1 MSDQFN
7 GYNDN
12 EEFNNTQNT
21 QSNEQ
26 QPSEYSYNQI
36 NNNESSNEENNSE
49 PQGSVYRYTHVS
61 REDYSNS
68 TQDDTSTGDTY
79 QETSF
84 YNGTSNQNS
93 NDYYQEA
100 SPSNVPVKRK
110 KNKRKKD
117 HSKMKRVAAVAAA
130 GLVVV
135 GAAAGGALAGI
146 QYMKNNFV
154 TKDQVATTT
163 NNDQVVLTKSTD
175 TASSSDSSSNSGIQ
189 VMDVSGIVQQ
199 VKPSIVAITN
209 TLEYTTE
216 ISNDPLSQF
225 FGAGQS
231 QTQTQEA
238 QAYGSGV
245 IVGKTDEA
253 LLIVTNN
260 HVTAADSGEESSGLR
275 FYTYSATSKN
285 ISVEF
290 NDGTTA
296 DAIVQGTDEAMDL
309 AVIQVPLEN
318 IQEGTLNNIAVA
330 TIGNSDA
337 CQEGNGVIAIGNA
350 LGEGTSTTVGYISA
364 LNRKVTIDGY
374 ERTLLQ
380 TDAAINPG
388 NSGGGLFNTKG
399 ELIGINS
406 AKYSAEEVE
415 GVGYAIPIT
424 SAEEI
429 ITKLM
434 NQEVRTEVAEEKRG
448 YLGVTVIDISDTYV
462 QNNNYPKGAS
472 IQQITEG
479 SPADQAG
486 LNIYDIITAV
496 NGNSVDG
503 KNALRSELNYYEV
516 GETVELTVQHPSG
529 NGFEEKTVSVTLAS
543 KDSVTVQED
552 QTQASK

>member
-12 EEFNNTQNT
+12 EEFNNTQ
-21 QSNEQ
+21 SNEQ
-26 QPSEYSYNQI
+26 QPSEYSYNQV
-36 NNNESSNEENNSE
+36 NNNESSSEENNSE
-49 PQGSVYRYTHVS
+49 SQGSVYRYTHVS

-130 GLVVV
+130 GLIVV

-245 IVGKTDEA
+245 IIGKTDEA

-296 DAIVQGTDEAMDL
+296 DAVVQGTDEAMDL

-552 QTQASK
+552 QTHASE

>member
-245 IVGKTDEA
+245 IIGKTDEA

-296 DAIVQGTDEAMDL
+296 DAVVQGTDEAMDL

-388 NSGGGLFNTKG
+388 NSGGGLFNTNG

-529 NGFEEKTVSVTLAS
+529 NGFEERTVSVTLAS

-552 QTQASK
+552 QTQASE

>member
-12 EEFNNTQNT
+12 EEFNNTQ
-21 QSNEQ
+21 SNEQ
-26 QPSEYSYNQI
+26 QPSEYSYNQV
-36 NNNESSNEENNSE
+36 NNNESSSEENNSE
-49 PQGSVYRYTHVS
+49 SQGSVYRYTHVS

-130 GLVVV
+130 GLIVV
-135 GAAAGGALAGI
+135 GAAAGGALTGI

-245 IVGKTDEA
+245 IIGKTDEA

-296 DAIVQGTDEAMDL
+296 DAVVQGTDEAMDL

-552 QTQASK
+552 QTQASE

>member
-12 EEFNNTQNT
+12 EEFNNTQ
-21 QSNEQ
+21 SNEQ
-26 QPSEYSYNQI
+26 QPSEYSYNQV
-36 NNNESSNEENNSE
+36 NNNESSSEENNSE
-49 PQGSVYRYTHVS
+49 SQGSVYRYTHVS

-135 GAAAGGALAGI
+135 GAAVGGALAGI

-245 IVGKTDEA
+245 IIGKTDEA

-529 NGFEEKTVSVTLAS
+529 NGFEERTVSVTLAS

-552 QTQASK
+552 QTQASE

>member
-296 DAIVQGTDEAMDL
+296 DAVVQGTDEAMDL

-388 NSGGGLFNTKG
+388 NSGGGLFNTNG

-529 NGFEEKTVSVTLAS
+529 NGFEERTVSVTLAS

-552 QTQASK
+552 QTQASE

>member
-12 EEFNNTQNT
+12 EEFNNTQ
-21 QSNEQ
+21 SNEQ
-26 QPSEYSYNQI
+26 QPSEYSYNQV
-36 NNNESSNEENNSE
+36 NNNESSSEENNSE
-49 PQGSVYRYTHVS
+49 SQGSVYRYTHVS

-388 NSGGGLFNTKG
+388 NSGGGLFNTNG

-552 QTQASK
+552 QTQASE

>member
-12 EEFNNTQNT
+12 EEFNNTQ
-21 QSNEQ
+21 SNEQ
-26 QPSEYSYNQI
+26 QPSEYSYNQV
-36 NNNESSNEENNSE
+36 NNNESSSEENNSE
-49 PQGSVYRYTHVS
+49 SQGSVYRYTHVS

-135 GAAAGGALAGI
+135 GAAVGGALAGI

-388 NSGGGLFNTKG
+388 NSGGGLFNTNG

-529 NGFEEKTVSVTLAS
+529 NGFEERTVSVTLAS

-552 QTQASK
+552 QTQASE

>member
-12 EEFNNTQNT
+12 EEFNNTQ
-21 QSNEQ
+21 SNEQ
-26 QPSEYSYNQI
+26 QPSEYSYNQV
-36 NNNESSNEENNSE
+36 NNNESSSEENNSE
-49 PQGSVYRYTHVS
+49 SQGSVYRYTHVS

-296 DAIVQGTDEAMDL
+296 DAVVQGTDEAMDL

-552 QTQASK
+552 QTQASE

>member
-12 EEFNNTQNT
+12 EEFNNTQ
-21 QSNEQ
+21 SNEQ
-26 QPSEYSYNQI
+26 QPSEYSYNQV
-36 NNNESSNEENNSE
+36 NNNESSSEENNSE
-49 PQGSVYRYTHVS
+49 SQGSVYRYTHVS

-245 IVGKTDEA
+245 IIGKTDEA

-296 DAIVQGTDEAMDL
+296 DAVVQGTDEAMDL

-552 QTQASK
+552 QTQASE

>member
-12 EEFNNTQNT
+12 EEFNNTQ
-21 QSNEQ
+21 SNEQ
-26 QPSEYSYNQI
+26 QPSEYSYNQV
-36 NNNESSNEENNSE
+36 NNNESSSEENNSE
-49 PQGSVYRYTHVS
+49 SQGSVYRYTHVS

-245 IVGKTDEA
+245 IIGKTDEA

-552 QTQASK
+552 QTQASE

>member
-12 EEFNNTQNT
+12 EEFNNTQ
-21 QSNEQ
+21 SNEQ
-26 QPSEYSYNQI
+26 QPSEYSYNQV
-36 NNNESSNEENNSE
+36 NNNESSSEENNSE
-49 PQGSVYRYTHVS
+49 SQGSVYRYTHVS

-130 GLVVV
+130 GLIVV

-245 IVGKTDEA
+245 IIGKTDEA

-296 DAIVQGTDEAMDL
+296 DAVVQGTDEAMDL

-529 NGFEEKTVSVTLAS
+529 NGFEERTVSVTLAS

-552 QTQASK
+552 QTQASE

>member
-12 EEFNNTQNT
+12 EEFNNTQ
-21 QSNEQ
+21 SNEQ
-26 QPSEYSYNQI
+26 QPSEYSYNQV
-36 NNNESSNEENNSE
+36 NNNESSSEENNSE
-49 PQGSVYRYTHVS
+49 SQGSVYRYTHVS

-135 GAAAGGALAGI
+135 GAAVGGAFAGI

-388 NSGGGLFNTKG
+388 NSGGGLFNTNG

-529 NGFEEKTVSVTLAS
+529 NGFEERTVSVTLAS

-552 QTQASK
+552 QTQASE

>member
-12 EEFNNTQNT
+12 EEFNNTQ
-21 QSNEQ
+21 SNEQ
-26 QPSEYSYNQI
+26 QPSEYSYNQV
-36 NNNESSNEENNSE
+36 NNNESSSEENNSE
-49 PQGSVYRYTHVS
+49 SQGSVYRYTHVS

-245 IVGKTDEA
+245 IIGKTDEA

-296 DAIVQGTDEAMDL
+296 DAVVQGTDEAMDL

-529 NGFEEKTVSVTLAS
+529 NGFEERTVSVTLAS

-552 QTQASK
+552 QTQASE

>member
-7 GYNDN
+7 DYNDN
-12 EEFNNTQNT
+12 EEFNNK
-21 QSNEQ
+21 QSNGEQ
-26 QPSEYSYNQI
+26 SSEYSYNEVN
-36 NNNESSNEENNSE
+36 NNNESLNEENGSE
-49 PQGSVYRYTHVS
+49 SQGSVYRYTHVS
-61 REDYSNS
+61 REDYSNH
-68 TQDDTSTGDTY
+68 TQDESSAEDTY
-79 QETSF
+79 QEKASYSAAF
-84 YNGTSNQNS
+84 NQNA

-100 SPSNVPVKRK
+100 SPSNMPVKRK
-110 KNKRKKD
+110 KD
-117 HSKMKRVAAVAAA
+117 HRKMKRIAAIAAA
-130 GLVVV
+130 GLIVI
-135 GAAAGGALAGI
+135 GAAGGGALAGI
-146 QYMKNNFV
+146 QYMKDNFV
-154 TKDQVATTT
+154 TKDQVATTA

-175 TASSSDSSSNSGIQ
+175 TASNSDTSSDSG
-189 VMDVSGIVQQ
+189 VKVLDVSDIVQQ

-216 ISNDPLSQF
+216 IGSDPLSQF
-225 FGAGQS
+225 FGGSGQS

-245 IVGKTDEA
+245 IIGKTDEA

-275 FYTYSATSKN
+275 YYTYSATSKN

-296 DAIVQGTDEAMDL
+296 DAVIQGTDEAMDL

-318 IQEGTLNNIAVA
+318 IQEGTLNNIAIA
-330 TIGNSDA
+330 TIGNSDE

-350 LGEGTSTTVGYISA
+350 LGEGTSTTVGYVSA
-364 LNRKVTIDGY
+364 LNREVTIDGY
-374 ERTLLQ
+374 TRTLLQ

-415 GVGYAIPIT
+415 GIGYAIPIT

-429 ITKLM
+429 ITELM

-496 NGNSVDG
+496 NGKSVDG

-543 KDSVTVQED
+543 KDSVTVQDD
-552 QTQASK
+552 QTKAQ

>member
-12 EEFNNTQNT
+12 EEFNNTQ
-21 QSNEQ
+21 SNEQ
-26 QPSEYSYNQI
+26 QPSEYSYNQV
-36 NNNESSNEENNSE
+36 NNNESSSEENNSE
-49 PQGSVYRYTHVS
+49 SQGSVYRYTHVS

-130 GLVVV
+130 GLIVV

-245 IVGKTDEA
+245 IIGKTDEA

-290 NDGTTA
+290 NDGATA
-296 DAIVQGTDEAMDL
+296 DAVVQGTDEAMDL

-552 QTQASK
+552 QTQASE

>member
-1 MSDQFN
+1 M
-7 GYNDN
+7 Y
-12 EEFNNTQNT
+12 
-21 QSNEQ
+21 
-26 QPSEYSYNQI
+26 
-36 NNNESSNEENNSE
+36 
-49 PQGSVYRYTHVS
+49 
-61 REDYSNS
+61 YSNS

-388 NSGGGLFNTKG
+388 NSGGGLFNTNG

-529 NGFEEKTVSVTLAS
+529 NGFEERTVSVTLAS

-552 QTQASK
+552 QTQASE

>member
-1 MSDQFN
+1 
-7 GYNDN
+7 
-12 EEFNNTQNT
+12 
-21 QSNEQ
+21 
-26 QPSEYSYNQI
+26 
-36 NNNESSNEENNSE
+36 
-49 PQGSVYRYTHVS
+49 
-61 REDYSNS
+61 
-68 TQDDTSTGDTY
+68 
-79 QETSF
+79 
-84 YNGTSNQNS
+84 
-93 NDYYQEA
+93 
-100 SPSNVPVKRK
+100 
-110 KNKRKKD
+110 
-117 HSKMKRVAAVAAA
+117 MKRVAAVAAA
-130 GLVVV
+130 GLIVV

-245 IVGKTDEA
+245 IIGKTDEA

-296 DAIVQGTDEAMDL
+296 DAVVQGTDEAMDL

-552 QTQASK
+552 QTQASE

>member
-7 GYNDN
+7 DYNDN
-12 EEFNNTQNT
+12 EQFNNK
-21 QSNEQ
+21 QSNGE
-26 QPSEYSYNQI
+26 QPSEYSYNEVND
-36 NNNESSNEENNSE
+36 NNQSSNEENSSE
-49 PQGSVYRYTHVS
+49 SQGSVYRYTHVS
-61 REDYSNS
+61 REDYSNY
-68 TQDDTSTGDTY
+68 TQNNQSAEDTY
-79 QETSF
+79 QEESS
-84 YNGTSNQNS
+84 YNTAFNQNAS
-93 NDYYQEA
+93 DYYQEA
-100 SPSNVPVKRK
+100 SPSNMPVKRK
-110 KNKRKKD
+110 KD
-117 HSKMKRVAAVAAA
+117 HRKMKKIAAVAAA
-130 GLVVV
+130 GLIVI
-135 GAAAGGALAGI
+135 GAAGGVVFAGI
-146 QYMKNNFV
+146 QYMKDNFV

-175 TASSSDSSSNSGIQ
+175 TASNSDSSSDAGIK
-189 VMDVSGIVQQ
+189 VLDVSNIVQQ

-216 ISNDPLSQF
+216 ISSDPLSQF
-225 FGAGQS
+225 FGGSGQS

-245 IVGKTDEA
+245 IIGKTDEA

-260 HVTAADSGEESSGLR
+260 HVTAADSGEESSGLK

-296 DAIVQGTDEAMDL
+296 DAVVQGTDEAMDL

-330 TIGNSDA
+330 TIGNSDE

-364 LNRKVTIDGY
+364 LNRQVTIDGY

-429 ITKLM
+429 ITELM

-496 NGNSVDG
+496 NGKSVDG

-529 NGFEEKTVSVTLAS
+529 NGFEEKKVSVTLAS

-552 QTQASK
+552 QTQAN

>member
-12 EEFNNTQNT
+12 EEFNNTQ
-21 QSNEQ
+21 SNEQ
-26 QPSEYSYNQI
+26 QPSEYSYNQV
-36 NNNESSNEENNSE
+36 NNNESSSEENNSE
-49 PQGSVYRYTHVS
+49 SQGSVYRYTHVS

-130 GLVVV
+130 GLIVV

-296 DAIVQGTDEAMDL
+296 DAVVQGTDEAMDL

-388 NSGGGLFNTKG
+388 NSGGGLFNTNG

-529 NGFEEKTVSVTLAS
+529 NGFEERTVSVTLAS

-552 QTQASK
+552 QTQASE

>member
-135 GAAAGGALAGI
+135 GAAVGGAFAGI

-163 NNDQVVLTKSTD
+163 NNQVVLTKSGDTAAD
-175 TASSSDSSSNSGIQ
+175 TASASDSGLK
-189 VMDVSGIVQQ
+189 VLDVSGIVQQ

-388 NSGGGLFNTKG
+388 NSGGGLFNTNG

>member
-130 GLVVV
+130 GLIVV

-388 NSGGGLFNTKG
+388 NSGGGLFNTNG

-552 QTQASK
+552 QTQASE

>member
-12 EEFNNTQNT
+12 EEFNNTQ
-21 QSNEQ
+21 SNEQ
-26 QPSEYSYNQI
+26 QPSEYSYNQV
-36 NNNESSNEENNSE
+36 NNNESSSEENNSE
-49 PQGSVYRYTHVS
+49 SQGSVYRYTHVS

-130 GLVVV
+130 GLIVV

-245 IVGKTDEA
+245 IIGKTDEA

-296 DAIVQGTDEAMDL
+296 DAVVQGTDEAMDL

-552 QTQASK
+552 QTQASE

>member
-12 EEFNNTQNT
+12 EEFNNTQ
-21 QSNEQ
+21 SNEQ
-26 QPSEYSYNQI
+26 QPSEYSYNQV
-36 NNNESSNEENNSE
+36 NNNESSSEENNSE
-49 PQGSVYRYTHVS
+49 SQGSVYRYTHVS

-130 GLVVV
+130 GLIVV

-296 DAIVQGTDEAMDL
+296 DAVVQGTDEAMDL

-552 QTQASK
+552 QTQASE

>member
-12 EEFNNTQNT
+12 EEFNNTQ
-21 QSNEQ
+21 SNEQ
-26 QPSEYSYNQI
+26 QPSEYSYNQV
-36 NNNESSNEENNSE
+36 NNNESSSEENNSE
-49 PQGSVYRYTHVS
+49 SQGSVYRYTHVS

-130 GLVVV
+130 GLIVV

-245 IVGKTDEA
+245 IIGKTDEA

-296 DAIVQGTDEAMDL
+296 DAVVQGTDEAMDL

-337 CQEGNGVIAIGNA
+337 CQEGTGVIAIGNA

-552 QTQASK
+552 QTQASE

>member
-12 EEFNNTQNT
+12 EEFNNTQ
-21 QSNEQ
+21 SNEQ
-26 QPSEYSYNQI
+26 QPSEYSYNQV
-36 NNNESSNEENNSE
+36 NNNESSSEENNSE
-49 PQGSVYRYTHVS
+49 SQGSVYRYTHVS

-130 GLVVV
+130 GLIVV

-388 NSGGGLFNTKG
+388 NSGGGLFNTNG

-552 QTQASK
+552 QTQASE

>member
-135 GAAAGGALAGI
+135 GAAVGGAFAGI

-388 NSGGGLFNTKG
+388 NSGGGLFNTNG

-434 NQEVRTEVAEEKRG
+434 NQEERTEVAEEKRG

-529 NGFEEKTVSVTLAS
+529 NGFEERTVSVTLAS

-552 QTQASK
+552 QTQASE

>member
-7 GYNDN
+7 AYNDN
-12 EEFNNTQNT
+12 EEFNNT

-130 GLVVV
+130 GLIVV

-245 IVGKTDEA
+245 IIGKTDEA

-296 DAIVQGTDEAMDL
+296 DAVVQGTDEAMDL

-529 NGFEEKTVSVTLAS
+529 NGFEERTVSVTLAS

-552 QTQASK
+552 QTQASE

>member
-130 GLVVV
+130 GLIVV

-245 IVGKTDEA
+245 IIGKTDEA

-296 DAIVQGTDEAMDL
+296 DAVVQGTDEAMDL

-552 QTQASK
+552 QTQASE

>member
-1 MSDQFN
+1 
-7 GYNDN
+7 
-12 EEFNNTQNT
+12 
-21 QSNEQ
+21 
-26 QPSEYSYNQI
+26 
-36 NNNESSNEENNSE
+36 
-49 PQGSVYRYTHVS
+49 
-61 REDYSNS
+61 
-68 TQDDTSTGDTY
+68 
-79 QETSF
+79 
-84 YNGTSNQNS
+84 
-93 NDYYQEA
+93 
-100 SPSNVPVKRK
+100 
-110 KNKRKKD
+110 
-117 HSKMKRVAAVAAA
+117 MKRVAAVAAA
-130 GLVVV
+130 GLIVV

-245 IVGKTDEA
+245 IIGKTDEA

-296 DAIVQGTDEAMDL
+296 DAVVQGTDEAMDL

-388 NSGGGLFNTKG
+388 NSGGGLFNTNG

-552 QTQASK
+552 QTQASE

>member
-12 EEFNNTQNT
+12 EEFNNTQ
-21 QSNEQ
+21 SNEQ
-26 QPSEYSYNQI
+26 QPSEYSYNQV
-36 NNNESSNEENNSE
+36 NNNESSSEENNSE
-49 PQGSVYRYTHVS
+49 SQGSVYRYTHVS

-296 DAIVQGTDEAMDL
+296 DAVVQGTDEAMDL

-388 NSGGGLFNTKG
+388 NSGGGLFNTNG

-529 NGFEEKTVSVTLAS
+529 NGFEERTVSVTLAS

-552 QTQASK
+552 QTQASE

>member
-26 QPSEYSYNQI
+26 QPSEYSYNQV
-36 NNNESSNEENNSE
+36 NNNESSSEENNSE
-49 PQGSVYRYTHVS
+49 SQGSVYRYTHVS

-130 GLVVV
+130 GLIVV

-552 QTQASK
+552 QTQASE

>member
-12 EEFNNTQNT
+12 EEFNNTQ
-21 QSNEQ
+21 SNEQ
-26 QPSEYSYNQI
+26 QPSEYSYNQV
-36 NNNESSNEENNSE
+36 NNNESSSEENNSE
-49 PQGSVYRYTHVS
+49 SQGSVYRYTHVS

-130 GLVVV
+130 GLIVV
-135 GAAAGGALAGI
+135 GAAAGGALTGI

-245 IVGKTDEA
+245 IIGKTDEA

-296 DAIVQGTDEAMDL
+296 DAVVQGTDEAMDL

-529 NGFEEKTVSVTLAS
+529 NGFEERTVSVTLAS

-552 QTQASK
+552 QTQASE

>member
-12 EEFNNTQNT
+12 EEFNNTQ
-21 QSNEQ
+21 SNEQ
-26 QPSEYSYNQI
+26 QPSEYSYNQV
-36 NNNESSNEENNSE
+36 NNNESSSEENNSE
-49 PQGSVYRYTHVS
+49 SQGSVYRYTHVS

-130 GLVVV
+130 GLIVV

-245 IVGKTDEA
+245 IIGKTDEA

-388 NSGGGLFNTKG
+388 NSGGGLFNTNG

-529 NGFEEKTVSVTLAS
+529 NGFEERTVSVTLAS

-552 QTQASK
+552 QTQASE

>member
-12 EEFNNTQNT
+12 EEFNNTQ
-21 QSNEQ
+21 SNEQ
-26 QPSEYSYNQI
+26 QPSEYSYNQV
-36 NNNESSNEENNSE
+36 NNNESSSEENNSE
-49 PQGSVYRYTHVS
+49 SQGSVYRYTHVS

-130 GLVVV
+130 GLIVV

-245 IVGKTDEA
+245 IIGKTDEA

-296 DAIVQGTDEAMDL
+296 DAVVQGTDEAMDL

-448 YLGVTVIDISDTYV
+448 YPGVTVIDISDTYV

>member
-12 EEFNNTQNT
+12 EEFNNTQ
-21 QSNEQ
+21 SNEQ
-26 QPSEYSYNQI
+26 QPSEYSYNQV
-36 NNNESSNEENNSE
+36 NNNESSSEENNSE
-49 PQGSVYRYTHVS
+49 SQGSVYRYTHVS

-388 NSGGGLFNTKG
+388 NSGGGLFNTNG

-529 NGFEEKTVSVTLAS
+529 NGFEERTVSVTLAS

-552 QTQASK
+552 QTQASE

>member
-12 EEFNNTQNT
+12 EEFNNTQ
-21 QSNEQ
+21 SNEQ
-26 QPSEYSYNQI
+26 QPSEYSYNQV
-36 NNNESSNEENNSE
+36 NNNESSSEENNSE
-49 PQGSVYRYTHVS
+49 SQGSVYRYTHVS

-130 GLVVV
+130 GLIVV

-388 NSGGGLFNTKG
+388 NSGGGLFNTNG

-529 NGFEEKTVSVTLAS
+529 NGFEERTVSVTLAS

-552 QTQASK
+552 QTQASE

>member
-12 EEFNNTQNT
+12 EEFNNTQ
-21 QSNEQ
+21 SNEQ
-26 QPSEYSYNQI
+26 QPSEYSYNQV
-36 NNNESSNEENNSE
+36 NNNESSSEENNSE
-49 PQGSVYRYTHVS
+49 SQGSVYRYTHVS

-245 IVGKTDEA
+245 IIGKTDEA

-296 DAIVQGTDEAMDL
+296 DAVVQGTDEAMDL